1 MVKIENLNVF
11 YGEKQVLKNIN
22 LQIKDGECV
31 VLTGESGCGKTTI
44 LNSINGILEKFT
56 TAKIDGSV
64 KIDDTDVKSKQMYE
78 IAMLVSSVFQN
89 PKTHFFNINTTQELL
104 FFLENIG
111 LDRKEMDKRLEKML
125 EIFPIEYL
133 LNRNIFDLSGGEK
146 QVLCL
151 ASAYISG
158 CKFMLLDEP
167 TSNLDRKYID
177 ILEKMLK
184 ILKKEKISLI
194 IAEHRLYYL
203 MDIFDRLLYIKDGE
217 IKEIYSRGEFLQF
230 STDELHKM
238 GLRSIV
244 KEKMKVDS
252 ITDDGQLYLENLSFQ
267 FAKDKKLELKNLH
280 FNNGFVY
287 GIVGANGCG
296 KSTFVKSLIGVMKK
310 SKEKVYYNGKLVNKN
325 ERLKKSSLVMQDVN
339 NQLFSESVDTEL
351 KLKNQEIKEETI
363 DELLQKLHLLS
374 FKTDHPMSLSG
385 GQKQRVAILTSV
397 CDMADFI
404 FFDEPTSGMDYKNMM
419 AISKTIKELKNDDR
433 IIFIVSHDVEFLNE
447 TCDYVLDIEKENNF

>member
-177 ILEKMLK
+177 ILETMLK

-217 IKEIYSRGEFLQF
+217 IKEIYTRGEFLQF
-230 STDELHKM
+230 STDDLHKM

-252 ITDDGQLYLENLSFQ
+252 ITDDGQLYVENLSFQ

-280 FNNGFVY
+280 FKNNFVY

-325 ERLKKSSLVMQDVN
+325 KRLKKSSLVMQDVN

-351 KLKNQEIKEETI
+351 KLKNQEIKEEMI
-363 DELLQKLHLLS
+363 DELLQKLNLLS

>member
-1 MVKIENLNVF
+1 MVKIENLNVS

-217 IKEIYSRGEFLQF
+217 IKEIYSREEFLQF
-230 STDELHKM
+230 STDELHKK

-280 FNNGFVY
+280 FKNGFVY

-310 SKEKVYYNGKLVNKN
+310 SKEKVYYNGKLLSKN

-351 KLKNQEIKEETI
+351 KLKNQEIKEEMI
-363 DELLQKLHLLS
+363 DELLQKLNLLS